1 MRITADLISDA
12 AEKLQSHTMKF
23 SNITACVLFN
33 RKNKNKYQNLLLPFV
48 FLLLKNSFAS
58 LGYRAAELPGL
69 FRAGADDSALSLP
82 HFL

>member
-1 MRITADLISDA
+1 V
-12 AEKLQSHTMKF
+12 KF
-23 SNITACVLFN
+23 SNVTACVLFN
-33 RKNKNKYQNLLLPFV
+33 RKNKNKYQNLLLP
-48 FLLLKNSFAS
+48 LYSCCRSTRAQKLLKNSFAS